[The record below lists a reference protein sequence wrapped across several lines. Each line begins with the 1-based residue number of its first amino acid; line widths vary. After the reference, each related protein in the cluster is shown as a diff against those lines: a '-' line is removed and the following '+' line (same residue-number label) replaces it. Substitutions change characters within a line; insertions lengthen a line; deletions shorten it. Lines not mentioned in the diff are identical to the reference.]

1 MILRE
6 AGPRATIPLMN
17 AFLRNGFRLIA
28 PLAILAAAMLAFFWM
43 GSQPPPDRKAVE
55 APAALQVR
63 TVAATAVDH
72 GFEIEADGVVVPLRE
87 VTLAAEVGGR
97 VAEKSPACK
106 AGQFVTKGTVLFRID
121 PRDYELDVSRLER
134 ELQQAV
140 LTIDEIDE
148 ELTQNADSIELG
160 KRQLEIAKREANRLD
175 TLAQGRIV
183 TESAADQAAR
193 DELTTTN
200 TLSNLQGQRRVLQK
214 RRNRL
219 EEAQQ
224 LASTMLER
232 ANLDLARTTITAP
245 VDGMVVD
252 DKVEQESF
260 VAKGTPL
267 VVLEDTSAAEV
278 KTSLRMDE
286 VAQVWGGMK
295 DAVAPAEVDR
305 DASGGGGAAL
315 AKGPHDLRDARV
327 KVVFTL
333 GDRAYEWDGLLSR
346 QEGRGIDE
354 KTRTLPCRVI
364 VPDPTAVVA
373 LDRYGAPM
381 PDLPPGAP
389 GSLLRGMFVE
399 VRVKVDPPVK
409 LVSVPQEVVRPSG
422 DLLVMRDGHLV
433 ILRPR
438 PYHLGKGT
446 VVYEEGPSGLVA
458 GDRLVSSL
466 ISNPRDGMALA
477 EAEPLRGVVPAKASV
492 GSDGGAAAPSSTT
505 TEAKP

>member
-1 MILRE
+1 
-6 AGPRATIPLMN
+6 MN
-17 AFLRNGFRLIA
+17 ALLRNAFRIIA
-28 PLAILAAAMLAFFWM
+28 PLAILAAAVFAFLWM
-43 GSQPPPDRKAVE
+43 GSQPPPERKVVE
-55 APAALQVR
+55 APAALEVR
-63 TVAATAVDH
+63 TVEATAVDH

-97 VAEKSPACK
+97 IAEKSPACK
-106 AGQFVTKGTVLFRID
+106 AGQYVTKGTVLFRID

-232 ANLDLARTTITAP
+232 ASLDLARTTITAP

-267 VVLEDTSAAEV
+267 VILEDTSAAEV

-295 DAVAPAEVDR
+295 DAVVPPEADRSSSGAGAPMP
-305 DASGGGGAAL
+305 
-315 AKGPHDLRDARV
+315 KGPHDLRDARA
-327 KVVFTL
+327 KVLFSL
-333 GDRAYEWDGLLSR
+333 GDQAYEWDGLLSR

-381 PDLPPGAP
+381 PDLPSGAP

-422 DLLVMRDGHLV
+422 DLLVMRDGRLV

-446 VVYEEGPSGLVA
+446 VVYEEGSSGLVA
-458 GDRLVSSL
+458 GDRLVNSQ
-466 ISNPRDGMALA
+466 ISNPRDGMALS
-477 EAEPLRGVVPAKASV
+477 EALPLRGSDPLGSGQGEGRALSPVPLSV
-492 GSDGGAAAPSSTT
+492 TP
-505 TEAKP
+505 EANP

>member
-1 MILRE
+1 MNDLLRH
-6 AGPRATIPLMN
+6 
-17 AFLRNGFRLIA
+17 GFRLIA
-28 PLAILAAAMLAFFWM
+28 PLAILAAALMAFFWM
-43 GSQPPPDRKAVE
+43 GSQPPPERKAVE
-55 APAALQVR
+55 APVALEVR

-97 VAEKSPACK
+97 IAEKSPACK

-148 ELTQNADSIELG
+148 ELTQNANSVELG

-193 DELTTTN
+193 EELTTTN

-232 ANLDLARTTITAP
+232 ASLDLARTTITAP

-267 VVLEDTSAAEV
+267 VVLEDTSAGEV

-295 DAVAPAEVDR
+295 DAVVPPDVDR
-305 DASGGGGAAL
+305 SASGTGGVAL
-315 AKGPHDLRDARV
+315 AKGPHDLRDARA
-327 KVVFTL
+327 KVLFTL

-381 PDLPPGAP
+381 RDLPPGAP

-399 VRVKVDPPVK
+399 VRVKVDPPVE
-409 LVSVPQEVVRPSG
+409 LVSVPQEMVRPSG

-458 GDRLVSSL
+458 GDRLVSSQ

-477 EAEPLRGVVPAKASV
+477 EAAPLRTGLPGEESVKGDSGAPAFGPATS
-492 GSDGGAAAPSSTT
+492 
-505 TEAKP
+505 EAQP

>member
-1 MILRE
+1 MTLRGAE
-6 AGPRATIPLMN
+6 GGATLTPMN
-17 AFLRNGFRLIA
+17 ALLRNVFRITA
-28 PLAILAAAMLAFFWM
+28 PLAILAAALVAFFWM
-43 GSQPPPDRKAVE
+43 GSQPPPERKAVE
-55 APAALQVR
+55 AAVALEVR

-72 GFEIEADGVVVPLRE
+72 GCEIEADGVVVPLRE

-97 VAEKSPACK
+97 IAEKSPACK
-106 AGQFVTKGTVLFRID
+106 AGQFVTKGTLLFRID

-148 ELTQNADSIELG
+148 ELTQNANSIELG

-183 TESAADQAAR
+183 TESAADQAGHE
-193 DELTTTN
+193 ELTTTN

-232 ANLDLARTTITAP
+232 ASLDLARTTITAP

-267 VVLEDTSAAEV
+267 VVLEDTSAGEV

-295 DAVAPAEVDR
+295 DAVAPPEVDR
-305 DASGGGGAAL
+305 SLPEAGAPMP
-315 AKGPHDLRDARV
+315 KGPHDLRDARA
-327 KVVFTL
+327 KVLFTL
-333 GDRAYEWDGLLSR
+333 GDRVYESDGLLSR

-354 KTRTLPCRVI
+354 KTRTLTCRVI

-399 VRVKVDPPVK
+399 ARVKVDPPVK

-433 ILRPR
+433 ILRKS
-438 PYHLGKGT
+438 PYQLGKGT
-446 VVYEEGPSGLVA
+446 VVDEQGPSGLVA

-477 EAEPLRGVVPAKASV
+477 EAAPLRTGLPGGESVKGDSGAPAFGPAIS
-492 GSDGGAAAPSSTT
+492 
-505 TEAKP
+505 EA

>member
-1 MILRE
+1 
-6 AGPRATIPLMN
+6 MN
-17 AFLRNGFRLIA
+17 DLLRNGFRLIA
-28 PLAILAAAMLAFFWM
+28 PLAILAAALVAFFWM
-43 GSQPPPDRKAVE
+43 GSQPPPERKAVE
-55 APAALQVR
+55 AAVALEVR

-148 ELTQNADSIELG
+148 ELTQNANSVELG

-232 ANLDLARTTITAP
+232 ASLDLARTTITAP

-267 VVLEDTSAAEV
+267 VVLEDTSAGEV

-295 DAVAPAEVDR
+295 DAVVPPDVDR
-305 DASGGGGAAL
+305 SASGTGGAAL
-315 AKGPHDLRDARV
+315 AKGPHDLRDARA
-327 KVVFTL
+327 KVLFTL

-422 DLLVMRDGHLV
+422 DLLVMRDGRLA

-477 EAEPLRGVVPAKASV
+477 EAAPLRTGLPGEESVEGDRGAPAL
-492 GSDGGAAAPSSTT
+492 GPTT
-505 TEAKP
+505 PEAKP

>member
-1 MILRE
+1 
-6 AGPRATIPLMN
+6 MN
-17 AFLRNGFRLIA
+17 VLLRNLVRIVG
-28 PLAILAAAMLAFFWM
+28 PLAILAAALLVFFWM
-43 GSQPPPDRKAVE
+43 GSQPPPERKPIE
-55 APAALQVR
+55 APVALEVR
-63 TVAATAVDH
+63 TVAAKGVDD

-97 VAEKSPACK
+97 VAEKSPSCK

-121 PRDYELDVSRLER
+121 PRDYELDVARLER
-134 ELQQAV
+134 EFQQAV

-148 ELTQNADSIELG
+148 ELTQNAESIELS

-200 TLSNLQGQRRVLQK
+200 ALSNLQGQRRVLQK

-245 VDGMVVD
+245 VDGMVVE

-295 DAVAPAEVDR
+295 DAV
-305 DASGGGGAAL
+305 GGAVAGRSAEATT
-315 AKGPHDLRDARV
+315 AKGPHDLRDARA
-327 KVVFTL
+327 KVLFTL

-364 VPDPTAVVA
+364 VPEPTAVVA

-422 DLLVMRDGHLV
+422 DLLVVRDGRLV
-433 ILRPR
+433 IVRPR
-438 PYHLGKGT
+438 PYHLGKGI
-446 VVYEEGPSGLVA
+446 VVYEEGSSGLVA
-458 GDRLVSSL
+458 GDRLVSSQ
-466 ISNPRDGMALA
+466 ISNPRDGMALV
-477 EAEPLRGVVPAKASV
+477 EAKPIGAGTPL
-492 GSDGGAAAPSSTT
+492 GSSSGRVTPIAPAPSSITP
-505 TEAKP
+505 EATP

>member
-1 MILRE
+1 
-6 AGPRATIPLMN
+6 MN
-17 AFLRNGFRLIA
+17 ALLRNGFRLVA
-28 PLAILAAAMLAFFWM
+28 PLAILVAAMLAFFWM

-63 TVAATAVDH
+63 TVAAAAVDH

-148 ELTQNADSIELG
+148 ELTQNANSVELG

-193 DELTTTN
+193 EELTTTN

-232 ANLDLARTTITAP
+232 ASLDLARTTITAP

-286 VAQVWGGMK
+286 LSQVWGGRVANG
-295 DAVAPAEVDR
+295 DGLGAHDLPDAPAR
-305 DASGGGGAAL
+305 
-315 AKGPHDLRDARV
+315 
-327 KVVFTL
+327 VVFTL
-333 GDRAYEWDGLLSR
+333 GDRSYEWDGILSR
-346 QEGRGIDE
+346 QEGRGLDE
-354 KTRTLPCRVI
+354 KTRTLPCRVLVTKPANVKAI
-364 VPDPTAVVA
+364 
-373 LDRYGAPM
+373 DRYGATM
-381 PDLPPGAP
+381 ATLPPEAP
-389 GSLLRGMFVE
+389 RSLLRGMFVE
-399 VRVKVDPPVK
+399 VLVQVNVPQP
-409 LVSVPQEVVRPSG
+409 LVSVPQEAVRPSG
-422 DLLVMRDGHLV
+422 DMFVMRDGKLV
-433 ILRPR
+433 IMHPR
-438 PYHLGKGT
+438 PFHAGGGLIAFK
-446 VVYEEGPSGLVA
+446 EADSGLLPT
-458 GDRLVSSL
+458 DRIVTSQLV
-466 ISNPRDGMALA
+466 NPREGMQLV
-477 EAEPLRGVVPAKASV
+477 E
-492 GSDGGAAAPSSTT
+492 AAP
-505 TEAKP
+505 

>member
-1 MILRE
+1 MNDLLR
-6 AGPRATIPLMN
+6 TV
-17 AFLRNGFRLIA
+17 LRIIA
-28 PLAILAAAMLAFFWM
+28 PLAILAAALLAFFWM
-43 GSQPPPDRKAVE
+43 GSQPPPERKAAE
-55 APAALQVR
+55 APVALAVR
-63 TVAATAVDH
+63 TVSATAVDH

-87 VTLAAEVGGR
+87 VTLAAEVSGR

-148 ELTQNADSIELG
+148 ELTQNAESIELS

-200 TLSNLQGQRRVLQK
+200 SLSNLQGQRRVLQK

-232 ANLDLARTTITAP
+232 AKLDLARTTITAP

-295 DAVAPAEVDR
+295 DEVIPADVERNDS
-305 DASGGGGAAL
+305 AAGGSP
-315 AKGPHDLRDARV
+315 AKGPHDLRDAQA
-327 KVVFTL
+327 KVLFTL

-409 LVSVPQEVVRPSG
+409 LVAAPQEVVRPSG

-438 PYHLGKGT
+438 PYHLGKGI
-446 VVYEEGPSGLVA
+446 VIYEEGASGLFA

-466 ISNPRDGMALA
+466 ISNPRDGMVLA
-477 EAEPLRGVVPAKASV
+477 EAEPLRGVVPAGDSV
-492 GSDGGAAAPSSTT
+492 RDDGGARVPAVGATNPETNL
-505 TEAKP
+505 

>member
-1 MILRE
+1 
-6 AGPRATIPLMN
+6 MN
-17 AFLRNGFRLIA
+17 ALLRNGFRLIA
-28 PLAILAAAMLAFFWM
+28 PLAIVAAAMLAFFWM

-63 TVAATAVDH
+63 TLAATAVDH

-106 AGQFVTKGTVLFRID
+106 AGQFVTKGTILFRID

-267 VVLEDTSAAEV
+267 VVLEDTSAGEV

-315 AKGPHDLRDARV
+315 AKGPHDLRDAGV

-477 EAEPLRGVVPAKASV
+477 EAAPLRSVAPGGASV
-492 GSDGGAAAPSSTT
+492 GSDGTAPAPSSTT
-505 TEAKP
+505 LEAKP

>member
-1 MILRE
+1 MKFF
-6 AGPRATIPLMN
+6 RAV
-17 AFLRNGFRLIA
+17 FRVLG
-28 PLAILAAAMLAFFWM
+28 PLAILAASIAAFLWM
-43 GSQPPPDRKAVE
+43 GSQPPPSRKPAEAPTSLQVKTVE
-55 APAALQVR
+55 AVPLEG
-63 TVAATAVDH
+63 

-106 AGQFVTKGTVLFRID
+106 AGQFVSKGTVLFRID
-121 PRDYELDVSRLER
+121 PRDYQLDVDRLER
-134 ELQQAV
+134 EFQQAV

-148 ELTQNADSIELG
+148 ELTQNSDSIELA
-160 KRQLEIAKREANRLD
+160 KRQLEIARREASRLD

-183 TESAADQAAR
+183 TESAADQAIR

-200 TLSNLQGQRRVLQK
+200 ALSNLQGQRRVLQK
-214 RRNRL
+214 RRSRL

-232 ANLDLARTTITAP
+232 AQLDLSRTTITAP

-267 VVLEDTSAAEV
+267 VVLEDTRAAEV

-286 VAQVWGGMK
+286 VAQVWGGM
-295 DAVAPAEVDR
+295 ESDR
-305 DASGGGGAAL
+305 DTKAAERGPL
-315 AKGPHDLRDARV
+315 PPGEIAAPKNPHDLSAAKARV
-327 KVVFTL
+327 LFTL
-333 GDRAYEWDGLLSR
+333 GDRIYQWDGLLSR

-364 VPDPTAVVA
+364 VPEPTTLVA
-373 LDRYGAPM
+373 IDKYGAPM
-381 PDLPPGAP
+381 PALPPGSP

-399 VRVKVDPPVK
+399 VRVKVDPAVK
-409 LVSVPQEVVRPSG
+409 LVAVPQEVVRPSG
-422 DLLVMRDGHLV
+422 DLLVMRDGQLL

-438 PYHLGKGT
+438 PYHLGKG
-446 VVYEEGPSGLVA
+446 VVLYEVGTSGLVA
-458 GDRLVSSL
+458 GDRLVTSQ
-466 ISNPRDGMALA
+466 ISNPRDGMAIA
-477 EAEPLRGVVPAKASV
+477 EAPDDHRGPHRA
-492 GSDGGAAAPSSTT
+492 DGTAGTIQGVAP
-505 TEAKP
+505 

>member
-1 MILRE
+1 
-6 AGPRATIPLMN
+6 MN
-17 AFLRNGFRLIA
+17 ALLRNAFRVLGPI
-28 PLAILAAAMLAFFWM
+28 AILALAVLAFLWM
-43 GSQPPPDRKAVE
+43 GSQPPPERKVAE
-55 APAALQVR
+55 APAALEVR
-63 TVAATAVDH
+63 TVEATAVDH

-97 VAEKSPACK
+97 VAEKSPSCK

-148 ELTQNADSIELG
+148 ELSQNADSIELG

-232 ANLDLARTTITAP
+232 AKLDLARTTITAP

-252 DKVEQESF
+252 DKAEQESF

-295 DAVAPAEVDR
+295 DEPAPPDVGR
-305 DASGGGGAAL
+305 KASDGGAAAM
-315 AKGPHDLRDARV
+315 AKGPHDLRDARA
-327 KVVFTL
+327 KVLFTL
-333 GDRAYEWDGLLSR
+333 GDRVYEWDGLLSR

-364 VPDPTAVVA
+364 VPEPTAVVA

-381 PDLPPGAP
+381 PDLPSGAP

-422 DLLVMRDGHLV
+422 DLLVMRDGRLV

-438 PYHLGKGT
+438 PYHLGKGN

-458 GDRLVSSL
+458 GDRLVSTM

-477 EAEPLRGVVPAKASV
+477 EAAPLRTVMPAGASV
-492 GSDGGAAAPSSTT
+492 EDDPAAGSNPP
-505 TEAKP
+505 EAKP